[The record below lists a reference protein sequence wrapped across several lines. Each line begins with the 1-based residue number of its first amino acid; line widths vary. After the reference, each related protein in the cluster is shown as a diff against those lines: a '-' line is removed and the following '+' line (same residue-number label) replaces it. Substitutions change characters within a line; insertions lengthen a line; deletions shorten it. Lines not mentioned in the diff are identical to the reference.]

1 MAAGG
6 VMKMFRFPFFPARK
20 KNCPGECHPGV
31 DPVALHIRE
40 REQFQEVLETF
51 SATRIEDRLVILDIF
66 LAIEEHLTLAGLEH
80 VVREKKPELADRE
93 FLRETMEMFCRC
105 GFARKLEFEQQ
116 EPVYE
121 HHHLGL
127 HHDHFICTCCGAI
140 QEFSNPD
147 LERLQLVIAGQ
158 FRFHPLQ
165 HKMEIYGLCASC
177 MAQRESALSLLQAAN
192 GERVRIVGITGGREM
207 RSRLTDMGL
216 AVGDC
221 LEVISNNPSGPCIVA
236 AKGLRLAI
244 NAGIAGKI
252 MVTHSCRHA
261 QEE

>member
-1 MAAGG
+1 MI
-6 VMKMFRFPFFPARK
+6 RFPFFPSWK
-20 KNCPGECHPGV
+20 KNCQECCPSRT
-31 DPVALHIRE
+31 DPVVLHARE

-51 SATRIEDRLVILDIF
+51 SSSRIEDRLVILDIF
-66 LAIEEHLTLAGLEH
+66 LATEEHLTLSGLGRIVE
-80 VVREKKPELADRE
+80 EKNPELADRE
-93 FLRETMEMFCRC
+93 FLRETMEMFCRY

-147 LERLQLVIAGQ
+147 LERLQLAIARQ

-177 MAQRESALSLLQAAN
+177 MAQRESSLPLLQAAN
-192 GERVRIVGITGGREM
+192 GERVRIVGISGGREM
-207 RSRLTDMGL
+207 RSRLADMGL

-236 AKGLRLAI
+236 VRGLRLAV
-244 NAGIAGKI
+244 NAGIAGRI
-252 MVTHSCRHA
+252 MVTHSCRHVA
-261 QEE
+261 AE